1 VGISVDKHTRSD
13 VYGIYKG
20 HPPLSY
26 TALMPMPIEALAAI
40 DRALNNYN
48 WTQLLR
54 VKTNPAAALPTDIVL
69 AQRADSKSTMKG
81 SSLMAKNA

>member
-1 VGISVDKHTRSD
+1 
-13 VYGIYKG
+13 
-20 HPPLSY
+20 
-26 TALMPMPIEALAAI
+26 MPMPIEALAAI